1 MLTMG
6 RMSEINR
13 LKWDVVDLIKRKV
26 VLYTR
31 KKRGGKV
38 FDLLIIGTGDIV
50 VGDKPVVIQSVS

>member
-1 MLTMG
+1 
-6 RMSEINR
+6 MSEINR
-13 LKWDVVDLIKRKV
+13 LKWDDVDLIKRIV

-38 FDLLIIGTGDIV
+38 FDLLIIGTGDII